1 MTTNGK
7 DVPELALFL
16 VSGKWLVAKV
26 PRADIEALL
35 DIAQRGVFLSPVFE
49 YHGQIAQG
57 PRGVKAEKVVVP
69 VEGLISLTE
78 MAVRPEAIVRLSD
91 LNDREQKDIERSF
104 EQCLELVGKMRLAM
118 AGVTIEQ
125 PRIVLPPGMG

>member
-35 DIAQRGVFLSPVFE
+35 DLAQLGVFLSPVFE
-49 YHGQIAQG
+49 YHGQLAQG
-57 PRGVKAEKVVVP
+57 PLGVKAEKVVVP

-91 LNDREQKDIERSF
+91 LNDREQKGIERSF
-104 EQCLELVGKMRLAM
+104 EQCLELVGKLRLAM

>member
-26 PRADIEALL
+26 PRADIEALIDL
-35 DIAQRGVFLSPVFE
+35 VQLVFLSPVFE

-125 PRIVLPPGMG
+125 PSIVLPPGMG